1 MSDAAVEV
9 DLGGR
14 TALVTGATRGIGRAV
29 ALELAAAGA
38 RVAVHGRSAS
48 AAAELA
54 AVLGPSGHAGTF
66 LADLVA
72 EGAAE
77 RLAAEVTT
85 ALPALDL
92 VVLVAGA
99 DVLTGEAAK
108 WDFQHK
114 LDALLAI
121 DVVATMALTRS
132 LGRWMAERDGGTIVT
147 IGWDQAAVG
156 MEGDSGELFAATK
169 GAVMAFTRSA
179 ARSLGP
185 KVRVNCVAP
194 GWIKTA
200 WGEKASAAWQR
211 RAARESMLG
220 RWGTPEDVAHTV
232 HFLVS
237 PAAGFVTG
245 QVLPVNGGFRRA

>member
-1 MSDAAVEV
+1 VSDLVVDA

-38 RVAVHGRSAS
+38 RVAVHGRSA
-48 AAAELA
+48 AAASDLA
-54 AVLGPSGHAGTF
+54 AALGPSRHAGTF
-66 LADLVA
+66 LADLAVD
-72 EGAAE
+72 GAAD
-77 RLAAEVTT
+77 RLAAEVTA
-85 ALPALDL
+85 ALPALDV

-99 DVLTGEAAK
+99 DVLTGDAAK
-108 WDFQHK
+108 WDFQRK
-114 LDALLAI
+114 LNALLAI
-121 DVVATMALTRS
+121 DVRATMALTRA
-132 LGRWMAERDGGTIVT
+132 LGPGMAARDGGTIVT

-200 WGEKASAAWQR
+200 WGEQASAAWQR

-220 RWGTPEDVAHTV
+220 RWGTPEDVAHAV

>member
-1 MSDAAVEV
+1 VSDTSLSR
-9 DLGGR
+9 DLAGR
-14 TALVTGATRGIGRAV
+14 TALVTGGTRGIGRAV
-29 ALELAAAGA
+29 ALELASAGA
-38 RVAVHGRSAS
+38 RVAIHGRNAGG
-48 AAAELA
+48 AAEVAVALGA
-54 AVLGPSGHAGTF
+54 AHAGSF
-66 LADLVA
+66 LADLAEDGGADRLVA
-72 EGAAE
+72 EATA
-77 RLAAEVTT
+77 
-85 ALPALDL
+85 ALPSLDV

-99 DVLTGEAAK
+99 DVLTGAAAK
-108 WDFQHK
+108 WDFRRK

-121 DVVATMALTRS
+121 DVIATMALARAF
-132 LGRWMAERDGGTIVT
+132 GRWMADREGGTIVT

-200 WGEKASAAWQR
+200 WGEHASEQWQK
-211 RAARESMLG
+211 RAVRESMLR
-220 RWGTPEDVAHTV
+220 RWGTPEDVAHAV

>member
-1 MSDAAVEV
+1 V
-9 DLGGR
+9 
-14 TALVTGATRGIGRAV
+14 
-29 ALELAAAGA
+29 AAALGA
-38 RVAVHGRSAS
+38 A
-48 AAAELA
+48 
-54 AVLGPSGHAGTF
+54 HAGSF
-66 LADLVA
+66 LADLAEDGGADRLVA
-72 EGAAE
+72 EATA
-77 RLAAEVTT
+77 
-85 ALPALDL
+85 ALPSLDV

-99 DVLTGEAAK
+99 DVLTGAAAK
-108 WDFQHK
+108 WDFRRK

-121 DVVATMALTRS
+121 DVIATMALARAF
-132 LGRWMAERDGGTIVT
+132 GRWMADREGGTIVT

-200 WGEKASAAWQR
+200 WGEHASEQWQK
-211 RAARESMLG
+211 RAVRESMLR
-220 RWGTPEDVAHTV
+220 RWGTPEDVAHAV

>member
-1 MSDAAVEV
+1 VSDTSLSR
-9 DLGGR
+9 DLAGR
-14 TALVTGATRGIGRAV
+14 TALVTGGTRGIGRAV
-29 ALELAAAGA
+29 ALELASAGA
-38 RVAVHGRSAS
+38 RVAIHGRNAGG
-48 AAAELA
+48 AAEVATALGA
-54 AVLGPSGHAGTF
+54 AHAGSF
-66 LADLVA
+66 LADLAEDGAADRLVA
-72 EGAAE
+72 EATA
-77 RLAAEVTT
+77 
-85 ALPALDL
+85 ALPSLDV

-99 DVLTGEAAK
+99 DVLTGAAAK
-108 WDFQHK
+108 WDFRRK

-121 DVVATMALTRS
+121 DVIATMALARAF
-132 LGRWMAERDGGTIVT
+132 GRWMADREGGTIVT

-200 WGEKASAAWQR
+200 WGEHASEQWQK
-211 RAARESMLG
+211 RAVRESMLR
-220 RWGTPEDVAHTV
+220 RWGTPEDVAHAV